1 MITNLIIILSLLSFV
16 IYLVI
21 AIIYFFR
28 KKYLRVLL
36 YFTFALHMILIAKNN
51 IIGQRIDKL
60 EQKIDKLEF
69 KKNN

>member
-51 IIGQRIDKL
+51 IINQKIDNL
-60 EQKIDKLEF
+60 EQKIDLLENF
-69 KKNN
+69 NN

>member
-1 MITNLIIILSLLSFV
+1 MVTNSIIILSLLSFV

-21 AIIYFFR
+21 AIIYLFR

-36 YFTFALHMILIAKNN
+36 YFIFALHMILIAKNN